1 MAKIHNFAKNRKPI
15 LLINF
20 LTLAR
25 LNQTWERVW
34 YDYGKLIFRQGPLEV
49 AKGLSRN
56 RFFVIIKS
64 ITYKRKIQKNRIK
77 QRLFLDNALPR
88 TQGLLC
94 S

>member
-1 MAKIHNFAKNRKPI
+1 MAKTHNFAKNRKPI

-34 YDYGKLIFRQGPLEV
+34 YDYGEFIFRQGPPEGSLRTLKKPLFCYYKINNIQE
-49 AKGLSRN
+49 KN
-56 RFFVIIKS
+56 TKKS
-64 ITYKRKIQKNRIK
+64 HQT
-77 QRLFLDNALPR
+77 AAV
-88 TQGLLC
+88 